1 MTARESVLAELMGE
15 FRRFNQIGLRLR
27 LPSVMATE
35 LTVPQL
41 KVLMLAGVGPL
52 TAQDVSETLGVS
64 AATVSG
70 LVARLVEHGM
80 LVQETDPADRRSR
93 LLRPT
98 PAGEAALDELNS
110 LHAEHQ
116 QAALAQMSDAELD
129 GLLLGVRGLA
139 RGLLQ
144 HLEDQSAP
152 PR

>member
-15 FRRFNQIGLRLR
+15 FRRFNRIGLRLR

-41 KVLMLAGVGPL
+41 KVLMLAGVGPV

-64 AATVSG
+64 PATVSG

-80 LVQETDPADRRSR
+80 LRQETDPSDRRSR
-93 LLRPT
+93 LLQPT
-98 PAGEAALDELNS
+98 PEGRVALDELNS
-110 LHAEHQ
+110 LHTEHQ
-116 QAALAQMSDAELD
+116 DAALAQMTDAELD

-139 RGLLQ
+139 RGLAKYLD
-144 HLEDQSAP
+144 DQ
-152 PR
+152 PRD